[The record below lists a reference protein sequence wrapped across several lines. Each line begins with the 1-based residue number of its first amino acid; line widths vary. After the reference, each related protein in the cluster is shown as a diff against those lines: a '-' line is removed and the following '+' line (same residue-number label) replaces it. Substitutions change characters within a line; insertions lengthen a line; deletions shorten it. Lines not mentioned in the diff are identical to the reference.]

1 MRGLVVIPT
10 YNEAENI
17 DKVISEILKFH
28 FIDILVVDD
37 NSTDGTA
44 DKVKRWIRKTDRVNL
59 IKRKGKLGLG
69 TAYVTGFKWGLQRD
83 YNYFFEIDADLSHD
97 PKEIPNFIKKCREE
111 KCDIVIGSRYL
122 NGTISVVGW
131 DFRRLLISKFGNWY
145 ATTILGTKQLT
156 DITSGYRCY
165 KRTVLENINLDDI
178 KSNGYSFQIEMAYK
192 ALQLGFKICEIPII
206 FYERSNGVSKMSK
219 KIAWEAAI
227 MVWKLKLK
235 SVFSKK
241 IQIQSNKQEVTRPIF
256 KA

>member
-10 YNEAENI
+10 YNEVENI

-44 DKVKRWIRKTDRVNL
+44 DKVKRWMRKTDRVNL
-59 IKRKGKLGLG
+59 IEREGKLGLG

-111 KCDIVIGSRYL
+111 KCDVVIGSRYL

-165 KRTVLENINLDDI
+165 KRTVLENIDLDDI
-178 KSNGYSFQIEMAYK
+178 RSNGYSFQIEMAYK

-227 MVWKLKLK
+227 MVWRLKLRNNLDRRVK
-235 SVFSKK
+235 VYAG
-241 IQIQSNKQEVTRPIF
+241 KQEISGVS
-256 KA
+256 